1 MSGYGRLVKIEHAN
15 GYESYYAHMSRFATG
30 LRVGQPVRQKQM
42 IGYVG
47 SSGLATGPHVCFRVT
62 KDGEYVDPSRVRIAP
77 TVERI
82 PKSQW
87 AAFKA
92 TRDRRLAELG
102 PAPIIATDEAM

>member
-1 MSGYGRLVKIEHAN
+1 MNGYGRLVKIQHAN
-15 GYESYYAHMSRFATG
+15 GYESYYAHMSRYATN
-30 LRVGQPVRQKQM
+30 LRVGQPVRQKQI

-47 SSGLATGPHVCFRVT
+47 SSGLSTGPHVCFRVT
-62 KDGEYVDPSRVRIAP
+62 KDGEYVNPSRARIAS

-92 TRDRRLAELG
+92 TRDRRLTELG
-102 PAPIIATDEAM
+102 PAPIIATNEAM

>member
-1 MSGYGRLVKIEHAN
+1 
-15 GYESYYAHMSRFATG
+15 MSRYASG
-30 LRVGQPVRQKQM
+30 LRVGQAVRQKQV
-42 IGYVG
+42 IGFVG
-47 SSGLATGPHVCFRVT
+47 STGLSTGPHVCFRVT
-62 KDGEYVDPSRVRIAP
+62 KDGEYVDPARARIAS

-92 TRDRRLAELG
+92 TRDRRIAELG